1 MDAAAGAQLLTD
13 LDDCRPAGSRSHPR
27 ARLEV
32 RRSLARDS
40 SVQAVAPQE
49 PAVRRMLGDVERGP
63 GCLEIEPLRRGD
75 PDWEAPGDLV
85 HLVKA
90 GLSED
95 DVFGFGHRLHPY
107 EGERIA
113 VQVKRHSSAVRIGAV
128 RQVIDGVTRY
138 GCSRGLVVTNS
149 FFTEQAIECAGV
161 HGVELWDRKVLSD
174 FVDGEAPNVD
184 SSVCA
189 ECGRSVTKGVTDW
202 CLARPS
208 RYGGAVFCRAHQA
221 RSKRHAS

>member
-1 MDAAAGAQLLTD
+1 MLVHDPRFAAIDAMDGRSFELAVVDLLQLL
-13 LDDCRPAGSRSHPR
+13 GY
-27 ARLEV
+27 E
-32 RRSLARDS
+32 
-40 SVQAVAPQE
+40 
-49 PAVRRMLGDVERGP
+49 DVERVG
-63 GCLEIEPLRRGD
+63 GFDKG
-75 PDWEAPGDLV
+75 A
-85 HLVKA
+85 
-90 GLSED
+90 
-95 DVFGFGHRLHPY
+95 DVLATF

-128 RQVIDGVTRY
+128 RQVIDGVKRY

-149 FFTEQAIECAGV
+149 FFTEQAIECAEV

-174 FVDGEAPNVD
+174 YVDGEAPQVD

-189 ECGRSVTKGVTDW
+189 ECGRSVTKGVTNW

-221 RSKRHAS
+221 RSKRRAA